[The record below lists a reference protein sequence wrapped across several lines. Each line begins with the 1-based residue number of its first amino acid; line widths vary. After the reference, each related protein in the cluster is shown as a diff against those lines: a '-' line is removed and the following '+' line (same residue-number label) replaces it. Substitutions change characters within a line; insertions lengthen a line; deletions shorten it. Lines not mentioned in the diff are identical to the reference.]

1 MANIAQMINVLQAMI
16 LIDKKKI
23 VLTPTYHAFRMYT
36 PFQDA
41 QSPPIQFNAGSS
53 GDGDVRLPGLDA
65 IAARDSP
72 GKLWIEFTNLDPE
85 NPLQVD
91 VELTGV
97 AAKSASGE
105 TLTAPKSLTV
115 VLIQE

>member
-1 MANIAQMINVLQAMI
+1 
-16 LIDKKKI
+16 
-23 VLTPTYHAFRMYT
+23 
-36 PFQDA
+36 
-41 QSPPIQFNAGSS
+41 
-53 GDGDVRLPGLDA
+53 LPRLDA
-65 IAARDSP
+65 IAARDSS

-105 TLTAPKSLTV
+105 TLTAPKVDSVNSFDARNTVAPKPTAVKLQGNTLTMTLAPKSLTV